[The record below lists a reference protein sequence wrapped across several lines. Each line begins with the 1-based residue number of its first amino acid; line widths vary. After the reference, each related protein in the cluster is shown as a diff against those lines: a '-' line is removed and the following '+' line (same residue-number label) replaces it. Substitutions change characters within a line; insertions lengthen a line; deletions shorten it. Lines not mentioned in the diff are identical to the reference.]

1 MCSDLYGES
10 EAGIPLQEPW
20 HCQCDAGHDTH
31 TMKTALVCLVFLP
44 SRSGNV
50 KSSEKLQS

>member
-10 EAGIPLQEPW
+10 EAGTPLQEPW

-44 SRSGNV
+44 SRSGKA